1 MRKMQSPRDKSNL
14 LRQAFS
20 FSMHSG
26 QLTWQWKHFILKRTY
41 IFKWWIFH
49 CHVSLPEVFQYFNMC
64 TNHKNRRSP
73 AGASYERLRKYVLN
87 VGGDCEGTSIPRA
100 FVECLSCFWSG
111 KGLGFESHGSSS
123 SMCDF
128 RMRIFSRCGIVMF
141 MTFLCRNFR
150 SYLIVY
156 CHINKITNILGRFF
170 GSTNLSLTYEKAS
183 YGFNYSY
190 LPPARY
196 EVLKAFNVCVVSM
209 VSTACHHWICS
220 KFIGL

>member
-26 QLTWQWKHFILKRTY
+26 QLTWQWKHFTFNRTD

-49 CHVSLPEVFQYFNMC
+49 CYVSLPEVFQYFYMC

-87 VGGDCEGTSIPRA
+87 VGGIVREHQCPVLLLNVSAVFGPEK
-100 FVECLSCFWSG
+100 V
-111 KGLGFESHGSSS
+111 LGSNPMGHRVP
-123 SMCDF
+123 CRDF

-141 MTFLCRNFR
+141 ITFLCRNFR
-150 SYLIVY
+150 SYLIVKY
-156 CHINKITNILGRFF
+156 HTNKITNIL
-170 GSTNLSLTYEKAS
+170 LP
-183 YGFNYSY
+183 
-190 LPPARY
+190 LPPQF
-196 EVLKAFNVCVVSM
+196 LMTLWTLF
-209 VSTACHHWICS
+209 
-220 KFIGL
+220 